1 MSLPIQDVT
10 YHPLVPMLDALDK
23 PRSPSSVL
31 SPSLLFAPHLD
42 DDDAQRPS
50 LASPPPHANRL
61 DAIDWLR
68 QQDDK
73 KRIGVDPMRNDGDKD
88 IGSNGLVSGAALI
101 LSLVYAFYVRAYEN
115 SVKLRNRMAEVN
127 VDSVMA
133 ASDATRRQGDAAL
146 WGGIS
151 SGAVQLAFTAM
162 GAFLSLKGLSE
173 GRTALKTPPSTQDV
187 TPPPPPPSTS
197 PDVPPGPNA
206 STAAAGQSPV
216 SRRNSM
222 DASVLDDAP
231 APPRPDAVDRGDAP
245 DVAPPATNPDTDAAS
260 GPNPLDQET
269 MTGDGRRAQTSGQAL
284 MMLGSPLAG
293 VTNGASRY
301 SELIAAQDQKVNDSG
316 AQLSKDGVNT
326 MQEQSNRD
334 NSTLTEMLRAFDSV
348 SQASIGAVS
357 TIANN
362 LRA

>member
-10 YHPLVPMLDALDK
+10 YQPFVPMLDTLDK
-23 PRSPSSVL
+23 PQSPSSVL
-31 SPSLLFAPHLD
+31 NPSLLFTPDLD
-42 DDDAQRPS
+42 DEDAQRPS
-50 LASPPPHANRL
+50 LANPPPHANRL
-61 DAIDWLR
+61 GAIDWLR
-68 QQDDK
+68 EQDDK
-73 KRIGVDPMRNDGDKD
+73 KRIGVDTPAKDGDKD
-88 IGSNGLVSGAALI
+88 IGSNGLVSDAALV
-101 LSLVYAFYVRAYEN
+101 LSLVYTFYVRAYEN

-127 VDSVMA
+127 VDSVLA
-133 ASDATRRQGDAAL
+133 AADATRRQGDAAM

-151 SGAVQLAFTAM
+151 SGAVQLAFTGM
-162 GAFLSLKGLSE
+162 GAFQSLKGLSGE
-173 GRTALKTPPSTQDV
+173 RTALKTPTSTPDV
-187 TPPPPPPSTS
+187 TPPPPPPSS
-197 PDVPPGPNA
+197 PDVPSATNA
-206 STAAAGQSPV
+206 STAAAGQSPA

-222 DASVLDDAP
+222 DANVLDDAP
-231 APPRPDAVDRGDAP
+231 PPPRPDALDSVDVPDAP
-245 DVAPPATNPDTDAAS
+245 PSATNTDAAS
-260 GPNPLDQET
+260 APDTLNQEA
-269 MTGDGRRAQTSGQAL
+269 MADNGRRAQTSGQAL

-326 MQEQSNRD
+326 LQEQSNRD

-348 SQASIGAVS
+348 SQASIGSVS

>member
-10 YHPLVPMLDALDK
+10 YQPFVPMLDALDQ

-31 SPSLLFAPHLD
+31 SPSLLFTPNLND
-42 DDDAQRPS
+42 EDARRPS
-50 LASPPPHANRL
+50 LANPPPDANRL
-61 DAIDWLR
+61 DAVDWLR

-73 KRIGVDPMRNDGDKD
+73 KRIGVDTPAKDGDKD
-88 IGSNGLVSGAALI
+88 IGSKGLVSDAALI

-115 SVKLRNRMAEVN
+115 SVKLRNKMAEVN
-127 VDSVMA
+127 VNSVIA

-151 SGAVQLAFTAM
+151 SGAVQLAFTGM
-162 GAFLSLKGLSE
+162 GAFQSLKGLSGE
-173 GRTALKTPPSTQDV
+173 RTALKTPTSTPDV
-187 TPPPPPPSTS
+187 TPPPPPPAS
-197 PDVPPGPNA
+197 PDVPPAANA
-206 STAAAGQSPV
+206 STAAAGQSPA
-216 SRRNSM
+216 SRRSSV
-222 DASVLDDAP
+222 DANVLDDAP
-231 APPRPDAVDRGDAP
+231 APPRPDAGDGVDVP
-245 DVAPPATNPDTDAAS
+245 NTPPPVTNTDADVAS
-260 GPNPLDQET
+260 GPDPLNQEALA
-269 MTGDGRRAQTSGQAL
+269 DNGRRAQTSGQAL
-284 MMLGSPLAG
+284 MMLGGPLAG

-301 SELIAAQDQKVNDSG
+301 SELIAAQEQKVNDSG

-348 SQASIGAVS
+348 SQASIGSVS

>member
-10 YHPLVPMLDALDK
+10 YQPFVPMLDALGK
-23 PRSPSSVL
+23 PQTPSSVL
-31 SPSLLFAPHLD
+31 SPHLLFTPSLD
-42 DDDAQRPS
+42 DENAQRPS
-50 LASPPPHANRL
+50 LANPLPDANRL

-73 KRIGVDPMRNDGDKD
+73 MRVGIDTPAKDGDKD
-88 IGSNGLVSGAALI
+88 IGSKGLVSDAALV

-133 ASDATRRQGDAAL
+133 AADATRRQGDAAL

-151 SGAVQLAFTAM
+151 SGAVQLAFTGM
-162 GAFLSLKGLSE
+162 GAFQSLKGLSGE
-173 GRTALKTPPSTQDV
+173 RTALKTPTSTPEV
-187 TPPPPPPSTS
+187 TPPPPPPAS
-197 PDVPPGPNA
+197 PDVPSAANA
-206 STAAAGQSPV
+206 STAATGQSPA
-216 SRRNSM
+216 SRRNSI
-222 DASVLDDAP
+222 DANALDDVP
-231 APPRPDAVDRGDAP
+231 APPRPDAADSVDVPAAAP
-245 DVAPPATNPDTDAAS
+245 LATNTNADVAS
-260 GPNPLDQET
+260 GPDPLNQEG
-269 MTGDGRRAQTSGQAL
+269 MADNGRRAQTSGQAL
-284 MMLGSPLAG
+284 MMLGNPLAG

-316 AQLSKDGVNT
+316 AQLSNNGANT

-348 SQASIGAVS
+348 SQASISAVA